1 LHFRFY
7 KCDKAKGQKVTDT
20 QSAKTSLEPVPPLDL
35 KAQWFSIKDEISAAI
50 NAVVESQQFILG
62 PQVHALE
69 EEIAK
74 YCGTKFAVGVAS
86 GTDAL
91 LLALHAAGVAPGDEV
106 LMPTFS
112 FIATADSVSLLGAVP
127 VFVDIDPST
136 FALDPAQLES
146 KITPRTRAIV
156 PVHLYGHPADM
167 DPINSVAQRYNL
179 KVIEDNAQAI
189 GAKYK
194 NRKTGGLGHLGC
206 ISFFPSKNLGG
217 YGDGGMIVTNS
228 EEYSTHLRVLRNHG
242 SPKKYFATEQGWN
255 SRLDEIQA
263 AVLRVKLRHLDN
275 WGAARRK
282 NANSYTQLLK
292 TVPGVVTPVEASWAE
307 QVYHQYTIRVA
318 NRDHVQSALT
328 QQGIGTT
335 VYYPTPM
342 HLQPVFAKLGYQEGD
357 LPQAEQAAKEVLSLP
372 IYAELTSEQIRRVVA
387 AISAAVR

>member
-1 LHFRFY
+1 
-7 KCDKAKGQKVTDT
+7 VTDT
-20 QSAKTSLEPVPPLDL
+20 QTTKTSLEPIPPLDL
-35 KAQWFSIKDEISAAI
+35 KAQWLTIKGEISAAI

-62 PQVHALE
+62 PQVQALE
-69 EEIAK
+69 EEIAR

-91 LLALHAAGVAPGDEV
+91 LLALHAAGVGPGDEV
-106 LMPTFS
+106 LLPTFS
-112 FIATADSVSLLGAVP
+112 FIATADSVSLLGAIP

-136 FALDPAQLES
+136 FAIDPAQLEA
-146 KITPRTRAIV
+146 KISPRTRAIL

-167 DPINSVAQRYNL
+167 DPINAIAQPHNL

-194 NRKTGGLGHLGC
+194 ARKTGGLGDLGC
-206 ISFFPSKNLGG
+206 ISFFPSKNLGA

-228 EEYSTHLRVLRNHG
+228 EAYSKHLRVLRNHG
-242 SPKKYFATEQGWN
+242 SPQKYFATEQGWN

-263 AVLRVKLRHLDN
+263 AILRVKLRHLDH

-282 NANSYTQLLK
+282 NASSYSQLLK
-292 TVPGVVTPVEASWAE
+292 AIPGVVTPFEAPWAE
-307 QVYHQYTIRVA
+307 HVYHQYTIRVA
-318 NRDHVQSALT
+318 NRDRVQSALT
-328 QQGIGTT
+328 EQGIGTT

-342 HLQPVFAKLGYQEGD
+342 HLQPVFAKLGYHERD
-357 LPQAEQAAKEVLSLP
+357 LPQAEKAAKEGLSLP
-372 IYAELTSEQIRRVVA
+372 IYAELTSEQIHRVVA

>member
-1 LHFRFY
+1 M
-7 KCDKAKGQKVTDT
+7 TDT
-20 QSAKTSLEPVPPLDL
+20 QTTKTSLEPVPPLDL
-35 KAQWFSIKDEISAAI
+35 KAQWLSIKDEISAAI

-69 EEIAK
+69 EEVAR

-91 LLALHAAGVAPGDEV
+91 LLALHAAGVSPGDEV

-112 FIATADSVSLLGAVP
+112 FIATADSVSLLGAIP
-127 VFVDIDPST
+127 VFVDIDRAT
-136 FALDPAQLES
+136 FAIDPTQLET
-146 KITPRTRAIV
+146 KITPRTRAIM

-167 DPINSVAQRYNL
+167 DPINSLAQRHNL

-194 NRKTGGLGHLGC
+194 NRKTGCLGDLGC

-228 EEYSTHLRVLRNHG
+228 EAYSKHLRVLRNHG
-242 SPKKYFATEQGWN
+242 SAQKYYATEQGWN

-263 AVLRVKLRHLDN
+263 AILRVKLRHLDN

-282 NANSYTQLLK
+282 NASSYTQLLK
-292 TVPGVVTPVEASWAE
+292 AVPGVATPIEALWAE
-307 QVYHQYTIRVA
+307 HVYHQYTIRVS
-318 NRDHVQSALT
+318 NRDRVQSALT
-328 QQGIGTT
+328 KEGIVTT

-342 HLQPVFAKLGYQEGD
+342 HLQPVFANLGYQEGD
-357 LPQAEQAAKEVLSLP
+357 LPRAEQAAKEVLSLP
-372 IYAELTSEQIRRVVA
+372 IYAELTSEQINRVVA
-387 AISAAVR
+387 AISAAVG

>member
-1 LHFRFY
+1 
-7 KCDKAKGQKVTDT
+7 VTDT
-20 QSAKTSLEPVPPLDL
+20 WTTKTSLEPIPPLDL
-35 KAQWFSIKDEISAAI
+35 KAQWLSIKNEISAAI

-62 PQVHALE
+62 PQVQGLE

-91 LLALHAAGVAPGDEV
+91 LLALHAAGVGPGDEV
-106 LMPTFS
+106 LLPTFS
-112 FIATADSVSLLGAVP
+112 FIATADSVSLLGAIP

-136 FALDPAQLES
+136 FAIDPDQLEA

-167 DPINSVAQRYNL
+167 DPINSVAQHHNL

-194 NRKTGGLGHLGC
+194 NRKTGGLGDLGC
-206 ISFFPSKNLGG
+206 ISFFPSKNLGA

-228 EEYSTHLRVLRNHG
+228 EAYSNHLRVLRNHG
-242 SPKKYFATEQGWN
+242 STQKYYATEQGWN

-263 AVLRVKLRHLDN
+263 AILRVKLRHLDD

-282 NANSYTQLLK
+282 NANSYSQLLK
-292 TVPGVVTPVEASWAE
+292 DIPGVVTPVESPWAE
-307 QVYHQYTIRVA
+307 HVYHQYTIRLA
-318 NRDHVQSALT
+318 NRNRVQSALAE
-328 QQGIGTT
+328 QGIGTT

-342 HLQPVFAKLGYQEGD
+342 HLQPLFAKLGYHEGT

-372 IYAELTSEQIRRVVA
+372 IYAELTSEQIHRVVA
-387 AISAAVR
+387 AIASAVR

>member
-1 LHFRFY
+1 
-7 KCDKAKGQKVTDT
+7 VTDT
-20 QSAKTSLEPVPPLDL
+20 QTTKTSLEPIPPLDL
-35 KAQWFSIKDEISAAI
+35 KAQWLSIKDEISAAI
-50 NAVVESQQFILG
+50 NAVVESQHFILG
-62 PQVHALE
+62 PQVQALE
-69 EEIAK
+69 EEVAK

-91 LLALHAAGVAPGDEV
+91 LLALHAAGVGPGDEV

-127 VFVDIDPST
+127 VFVDISPDT
-136 FALDPAQLES
+136 FAIDPARLEA
-146 KITPRTRAIV
+146 KISPRTRAIV

-167 DPINSVAQRYNL
+167 DPINSVAQRHNL

-194 NRKTGGLGHLGC
+194 NRKTGCLGDLGC

-228 EEYSTHLRVLRNHG
+228 EAYSKRLRTLRSHG
-242 SPKKYFATEQGWN
+242 SPKKYYATEQGWN

-263 AVLRVKLRHLDN
+263 AILRVKLRHLDS
-275 WGAARRK
+275 WGTARRK
-282 NANSYTQLLK
+282 NASSYSQLLK
-292 TVPGVVTPVEASWAE
+292 GVPGVATPVEAPWAE
-307 QVYHQYTIRVA
+307 HVYHQYTIRVV
-318 NRDHVQSALT
+318 NRDRVQSALT
-328 QQGIGTT
+328 EQGIGTT

-342 HLQPVFAKLGYQEGD
+342 HLQPVFAKLGYHEGD

-372 IYAELTSEQIRRVVA
+372 IYAELTSEQIHRVVEAIA
-387 AISAAVR
+387 ATVR